1 MSTLMHMCNSFMII
15 NRISMEQRISS
26 QCMRNEHEP
35 KLFCGYK
42 RNPMQ
47 AASTTLLPTH
57 LFYVCD
63 KNKQKRKLLMWT
75 IKIYENW
82 IPLHTPFFGVGGDA
96 FIGDAKLFR

>member
-42 RNPMQ
+42 RNPRQ
-47 AASTTLLPTH
+47 LPPPSYPPTY
-57 LFYVCD
+57 FMFVT
-63 KNKQKRKLLMWT
+63 KINKR
-75 IKIYENW
+75 ENY
-82 IPLHTPFFGVGGDA
+82 
-96 FIGDAKLFR
+96 